1 MNVSPATAPVTF
13 QNISDL
19 HYKDS
24 VRVATVTTFTI
35 GGGETHWTYAE
46 TSSGIGI
53 GATLTYNTNAASS
66 DSAHT
71 TFFDGVTLVLND
83 RILVRT
89 ADATKEHNGIYTCTS
104 TGSGSSK
111 VVLTRAIDY
120 DNSSECIAG
129 TTNFV
134 VVTNGTTLANTSYH
148 IGIGKEA
155 ATTTFGTN
163 TFTVV
168 SPQNPASKVTVT
180 DNEST
185 SENNLITFVAD
196 AGDATGAHGLEMDGN
211 LHYNP
216 NTGTVTATAFN
227 GPASTLSAT
236 LAVNKGGTG
245 QTTFT
250 NGQLLIGNTTGNT
263 LAKSTL
269 TAGNG
274 IKVANTAGNI
284 SIATNIS
291 TTSGKGIKIVTHG
304 SGLQV
309 IEGIDSSDSVKGI
322 ASFSNTNFGVS
333 SGAVTIKSGGVD
345 LTDEVT
351 GALPV
356 ANGGTGATSAS
367 AALVALGPT
376 ATAPELNKL
385 DASVPVKASGNGTD
399 GAYGHSHGTGDGVLV
414 LDYAAGGNS
423 SIKWAT
429 FATVC
434 FLKGT
439 KITLPDKS
447 QKNIEDLILGE
458 EVLTYQIKGL
468 SNLKKDKK
476 IEIMNWSEKSMASKF
491 NQSKIRNIWVNP
503 TDRYLVINDKLRIT
517 NLHIIHVKRGEE
529 YKFLPAE
536 KSQIGD
542 LLFTDKGDYEPIQ
555 TIKLVN
561 EITEVYNIG
570 LQKHRTYFADNY
582 LVHHLCETCSGLS
595 GRI

>member
-1 MNVSPATAPVTF
+1 MTKTAFSSTVPPLATT
-13 QNISDL
+13 
-19 HYKDS
+19 
-24 VRVATVTTFTI
+24 ATTATNVTTADTTDTTCHVGLFEQPTGSI
-35 GGGETHWTYAE
+35 PPKTD
-46 TSSGIGI
+46 SG
-53 GATLTYNTNAASS
+53 LTYN
-66 DSAHT
+66 
-71 TFFDGVTLVLND
+71 
-83 RILVRT
+83 
-89 ADATKEHNGIYTCTS
+89 
-104 TGSGSSK
+104 
-111 VVLTRAIDY
+111 
-120 DNSSECIAG
+120 AG
-129 TTNFV
+129 TGMLT
-134 VVTNGTTLANTSYH
+134 
-148 IGIGKEA
+148 
-155 ATTTFGTN
+155 
-163 TFTVV
+163 
-168 SPQNPASKVTVT
+168 
-180 DNEST
+180 
-185 SENNLITFVAD
+185 
-196 AGDATGAHGLEMDGN
+196 ATGFTGPL
-211 LHYNP
+211 
-216 NTGTVTATAFN
+216 TGTAT
-227 GPASTLSAT
+227 GLSAT

-269 TAGNG
+269 A
-274 IKVANTAGNI
+274 
-284 SIATNIS
+284 
-291 TTSGKGIKIVTHG
+291 SG
-304 SGLQV
+304 
-309 IEGIDSSDSVKGI
+309 EGIDITNGTGTITIAGEDASASNKGI

-476 IEIMNWSEKSMASKF
+476 IEIMNWSEKSMESKF